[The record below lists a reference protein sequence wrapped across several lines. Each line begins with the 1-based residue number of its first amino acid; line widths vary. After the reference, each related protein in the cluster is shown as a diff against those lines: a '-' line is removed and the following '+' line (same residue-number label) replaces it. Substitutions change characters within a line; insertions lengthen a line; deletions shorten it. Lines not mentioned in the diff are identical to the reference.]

1 MNAQFR
7 RSRGLCLAVTDLV
20 RTRARCRLMA
30 RKRSA
35 MMSAFAPLLGGEQTC
50 RRHRQNDAIDPNVWS
65 GRASQEVSSSWR
77 LAVLHQ
83 CIRPLI
89 GAFAPGHHGYQR
101 ACDLVSGQAS
111 TGHSGHQCSHAPGRP
126 ILHLFSSSRRPR
138 QVVSSLR
145 MITRLEA
152 CSPRRLGHAQERSMR
167 CGPACWR
174 ARSPGRCGA
183 AASWQ
188 PPARA

>member
-1 MNAQFR
+1 VLLLLLTSPPRTLRAVGGGSAAGPSHSRHFAATQQFSR
-7 RSRGLCLAVTDLV
+7 FRSEADIERFSGPADHV
-20 RTRARCRLMA
+20 
-30 RKRSA
+30 
-35 MMSAFAPLLGGEQTC
+35 
-50 RRHRQNDAIDPNVWS
+50 AIDPNVWS